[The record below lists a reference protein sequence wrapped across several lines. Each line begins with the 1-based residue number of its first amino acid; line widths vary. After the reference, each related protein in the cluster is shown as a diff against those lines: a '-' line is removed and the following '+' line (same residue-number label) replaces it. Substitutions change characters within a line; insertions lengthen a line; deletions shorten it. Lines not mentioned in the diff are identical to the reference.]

1 MNKVLQVILSA
12 AFAGMSAS
20 CGVAA
25 QDIRPEDTEV
35 WEPKPAIVIPGNPFT
50 SSAPSDA
57 IVLFDGTDLS
67 AWEAR
72 SGGPAAWDV
81 HDGIVTV
88 TKSAGDIVTKETFG
102 SYQMHVEWCIP
113 PMDEKFRG
121 QDRGNSGVYLQ
132 TGHYELQIMDSYRN
146 ETYVNGQAGSVYKQA
161 APLVNAMLPPG
172 EWNSF
177 DIIYTAP
184 VFNDNGTYAQ
194 PPRVTVFHN
203 GVLIQ
208 NNTEIQGNT
217 LYKGYPQVT
226 PHGDCPVGLQA
237 HGDRSP
243 AISFRNIWIRR
254 L

>member
-1 MNKVLQVILSA
+1 MTLVSGVVSLL
-12 AFAGMSAS
+12 AS

-25 QDIRPEDTEV
+25 QDIRPEETEV
-35 WEPKPAIVIPGNPFT
+35 WEPKPALVTPGNPT
-50 SSAPSDA
+50 TCSAPSDA
-57 IVLFDGTDLS
+57 IVLFDGSDLS
-67 AWEAR
+67 MWEAR
-72 SGGPAAWDV
+72 SGGPAGWEV

-88 TKSAGDIVTKETFG
+88 VKSAGDIVTKEAFG

-113 PMDEKFRG
+113 PMDEKYKG

-146 ETYVNGQAGSVYKQA
+146 ETYVNGQCGSVYKQT
-161 APLVNAMLPPG
+161 APKVNAMRPPG

-177 DIIYTAP
+177 DIVYTAP
-184 VFNDNGTYAQ
+184 VFNENGTFAR

-217 LYKGYPQVT
+217 LYKGYPQVS